1 MFEIPTFMNRL
12 HVLYIFIIGI
22 LFDTYY
28 ILFMEN
34 VKRQF
39 EHIGIFY
46 RQLIQKLVRIAMLPS

>member
-28 ILFMEN
+28 IHFMEN
-34 VKRQF
+34 VKRQ
-39 EHIGIFY
+39 IGIFY
-46 RQLIQKLVRIAMLPS
+46 RQFIQKLVRIAMLPS